1 MRPCT
6 VSDRLC
12 ILPNIVTAQ
21 RPERPQTN
29 KSEATLWRGSSGEQF
44 RIHARNPP
52 PNFRGVSPPEGAGGG
67 NEPKA
72 QQPFELQVRSI
83 VPVVKCFSRALDCSG
98 RSCRIIAADGQ
109 KSAIAIDNHEVHSTR
124 GNRGCRH
131 TFKARTHAI
140 FTASLTIIIL
150 K

>member
-12 ILPNIVTAQ
+12 ILPNVVTAQ

-72 QQPFELQVRSI
+72 QQPFEFQVRSV
-83 VPVVKCFSRALDCSG
+83 VPVAKCFPRALDCSE
-98 RSCRIIAADGQ
+98 RWCRIIASDGQ
-109 KSAIAIDNHEVHSTR
+109 KSASRSTTMMPIAPGAIVDADTPLKR
-124 GNRGCRH
+124 GH
-131 TFKARTHAI
+131 TQY
-140 FTASLTIIIL
+140 SPLL
-150 K
+150 

>member
-12 ILPNIVTAQ
+12 ILPNVVTAQ

-29 KSEATLWRGSSGEQF
+29 KSEATLWRRSSGEQF
-44 RIHARNPP
+44 RIHTRNPP

-72 QQPFELQVRSI
+72 QQPFELQVRSV
-83 VPVVKCFSRALDCSG
+83 VPVVNWFPSVLNGSG
-98 RSCRIIAADGQ
+98 RSYRITASDCQ
-109 KSAIAIDNHEVHSTR
+109 KSVIAIDNHEAHSTR
-124 GNRGCRH
+124 GDRGCRH

-140 FTASLTIIIL
+140 FSAALTIIVL